1 MKSSML
7 CTSLLRLSS
16 VRWLLKESHS
26 KFHMVVICT
35 RRGSLSSNRLRS
47 LTAFLIRLRSS
58 RLVNSVTLTILSAVK
73 RECLTARGK
82 GGPRTTPTS
91 LAAWQRR
98 SRCTETTTRLTL
110 RTTPRTATSKSSWT
124 ERRSPTQ
131 VPLTQSSLTL
141 LKLHLVLS
149 PTRLSRIWLRT
160 RSSNLS
166 TVKTLMLLRCLP
178 AVRIALWTVSP
189 SVQGPETPLLK
200 PMSLICI
207 TRISRIVRSPSSCLM
222 RLSTP
227 TPLSTVLLLFV
238 STWWMKVS
246 SSSATTTSLML
257 RKCVPSNSLT
267 T

>member
-1 MKSSML
+1 
-7 CTSLLRLSS
+7 
-16 VRWLLKESHS
+16 
-26 KFHMVVICT
+26 
-35 RRGSLSSNRLRS
+35 
-47 LTAFLIRLRSS
+47 
-58 RLVNSVTLTILSAVK
+58 
-73 RECLTARGK
+73 
-82 GGPRTTPTS
+82 
-91 LAAWQRR
+91 
-98 SRCTETTTRLTL
+98 
-110 RTTPRTATSKSSWT
+110 
-124 ERRSPTQ
+124 
-131 VPLTQSSLTL
+131 
-141 LKLHLVLS
+141 VLS

-189 SVQGPETPLLK
+189 SVQGPEIPLLK

-257 RKCVPSNSLT
+257 RKCVPSNSST